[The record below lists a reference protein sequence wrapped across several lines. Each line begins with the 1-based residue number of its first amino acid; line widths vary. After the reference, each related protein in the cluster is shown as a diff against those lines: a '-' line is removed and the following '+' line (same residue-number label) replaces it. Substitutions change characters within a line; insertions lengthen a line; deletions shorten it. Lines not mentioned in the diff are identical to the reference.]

1 MDMYIDIHAHLD
13 FFDEK
18 KIASAVENAK
28 KAGVGLIVNAG
39 ISPERTKKT
48 LEIMKKYPNIVKGS
62 FGIYPVE
69 MLDLSPEDVDEQFK
83 LIRKLHAEGK
93 VIAIGEVG
101 MDMKEGRELEK
112 QKRNFERFVALAL
125 ELDLPI
131 VVHSRKAEA
140 ECIEI
145 LEKLKA
151 KKVVMHC
158 FSGKS
163 LLIERVSR
171 NKWFFS
177 IPANIKFSEH
187 FQKLVKKVD
196 ISQLL
201 CETDTPF
208 LHPDKLKDNEP
219 ANVVESYKKIAEI
232 KGISLGECEKM
243 IEENYKRVFEL

>member
-1 MDMYIDIHAHLD
+1 MFIDVHAHLD
-13 FFDEK
+13 FFDDEK
-18 KIASAVENAK
+18 IEQAIQNAK

-48 LEIMKKYPNIVKGS
+48 LEIMKKYPIVKGS

-69 MLDLSPEDVDEQFK
+69 MLDMPEKVIDEQFK
-83 LIRKLHAEGK
+83 LIRELFDEGK
-93 VIAIGEVG
+93 VVAIGEVG

-112 QKRNFERFVALAL
+112 QKKNFERFVSLSI

-131 VVHSRKAEA
+131 IVHSRKAEV
-140 ECIEI
+140 ECINI
-145 LEKLKA
+145 LEKMNA

-163 LLIERVSR
+163 GLIERVAK
-171 NKWFFS
+171 NGWFFS
-177 IPANIKFSEH
+177 IPANIKFSEQ

-201 CETDTPF
+201 CETDAPF

-219 ANVVESYKKIAEI
+219 ANVIESYKKIAEI
-232 KGISLGECEKM
+232 KGISLEECEKK
-243 IEENYKRVFEL
+243 IEENYKRLFGLK